1 MDIMT
6 VEELNKIKP
15 DSVKTITLFGDT
27 TTKESRRN
35 NTLKKYMHREVIS
48 WRILGVEMVV
58 FIRGEL

>member
-1 MDIMT
+1 MT

-15 DSVKTITLFGDT
+15 DSVKIITLFGDT
-27 TTKESRRN
+27 TTKEAVN
-35 NTLKKYMHREVIS
+35 YKTLSKYMNREVIS